1 MSLAD
6 LMVDTVFAAE
16 ILARF
21 LNFRCNF
28 LWRLSIEDELAS
40 DSPYLLLREW
50 TLVPERLELM
60 PQPSMLPALGSY
72 CTESM
77 AWRFV
82 EGSSFCGSISWSKS
96 AGLGTEVEPT

>member
-1 MSLAD
+1 MF
-6 LMVDTVFAAE
+6 DTGFEAE
-16 ILARF
+16 ILASF

-28 LWRLSIEDELAS
+28 LWRLSIEDELVS
-40 DSPYLLLREW
+40 DSPCALLPEW
-50 TLVPERLELM
+50 CLVPERLELA
-60 PQPSMLPALGSY
+60 PQPSMLPALCSY